1 MIWGGKHLINGKAP
15 HLSGSQQSI
24 LLLSSCSDYTPHTH
38 THTHTHT
45 HSSAYFIISSGVIV
59 SKNLHTEKEMNYIF
73 ISTLYYN
80 SIIIYILIM
89 CGDIY
94 VSLLQEG

>member
-1 MIWGGKHLINGKAP
+1 MEK
-15 HLSGSQQSI
+15 
-24 LLLSSCSDYTPHTH
+24 LLTFLGHSSLYCCCLPAVITHHTH
-38 THTHTHT
+38 THTYTHT